1 MGRPHPA
8 LIDVA
13 AGRRP
18 AAATDPAALLR
29 SAFEH
34 RMGGLLLTEVLT
46 GRFRLEP
53 EATGVLTQADLAVRA
68 HQERLWVTLETAV
81 ERLAAEGFTVAT
93 IKGLA
98 AQRRWYQRAGERPC
112 VDVDLVVAPA
122 DTRHLSDIVAI
133 LAPDHPHRASLGAL
147 VASGYLRWADVEL
160 APGQWLDLH
169 VDPFKLGLPVLQAEA
184 IWQRMIPFPLPGG
197 GTVLATDAEISL
209 ILFLLHLNKDR
220 FRCLIGFADVR
231 RLLAAEDL
239 DWAFIDRFL
248 RREGLETPV
257 RLGLDTV
264 VAVLGIPH
272 PQPVVVGGWRARVW
286 KALWPVS
293 SAAGGQTEA
302 LRRRRRQFYLPFL
315 IRGRVIEALRWWFR
329 LALPPRLAVE
339 RWYGDGTRRS
349 YLGCLVG
356 GRLRQWR
363 AQRRLLHSDPD
374 QEPSLLELLRDV
386 GEERHIDA

>member
-1 MGRPHPA
+1 MNRPHPA
-8 LIDVA
+8 LVDVA

-18 AAATDPAALLR
+18 AAVTDPAELLR

-46 GRFRLEP
+46 GRCQLPP
-53 EATGVLTQADLAVRA
+53 EATGVLARADLAERA

-81 ERLAAEGFTVAT
+81 RRLSAEGFTVAT

-98 AQRRWYQRAGERPC
+98 AQSRWYQRAGERPC

-122 DTRHLSDIVAI
+122 HAQHLSDVVAI
-133 LAPDHPHRASLGAL
+133 LAPDHPHRRSLGPL

-160 APGQWLDLH
+160 SPGQWLDLH
-169 VDPFKLGLPVLQAEA
+169 LDPFKLGLPVLQADA
-184 IWQRMIPFPLPGG
+184 IWQRMTPFPLPEG

-220 FRCLIGFADVR
+220 FRRLIGFADVR

-239 DWAFIDRFL
+239 DWAFIERFL

-257 RLGLDTV
+257 RLALDTV

-272 PQPVVVGGWRARVW
+272 PQRVVVRGWRAQVW

-293 SAAGGQTEA
+293 SAAGGRTEA
-302 LRRRRRQFYLPFL
+302 LRRRRRQLCLPFL

-339 RWYGDGTRRS
+339 RWYGGGARRS

-363 AQRRLLHSDPD
+363 VQRQLVRHSRNEGSDRAST
-374 QEPSLLELLRDV
+374 ETLV
-386 GEERHIDA
+386 A